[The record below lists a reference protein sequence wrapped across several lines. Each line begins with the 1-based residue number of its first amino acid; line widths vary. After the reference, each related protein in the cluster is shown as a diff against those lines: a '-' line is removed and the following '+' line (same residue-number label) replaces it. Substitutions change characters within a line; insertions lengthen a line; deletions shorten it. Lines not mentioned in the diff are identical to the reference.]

1 MKKKLIWI
9 AVSVVVLLLVAIGIV
24 FLNLNGIVRRTVE
37 TQTSSS
43 LDLQTTLGGASVS
56 IFGGNLG
63 LKDLK
68 IASPPGYKAVP
79 MFSLGQAGVNVALG
93 DLRGDPVRVK
103 HITLDSPHVV
113 IEANGTKL
121 NFQAIMDQQSKAP
134 TDPKSGETKAPIKL
148 VIDQLDVTSPQIS
161 LRPGVSIPGVKEE
174 YVIKLP
180 TITLKNIGNDETAK
194 NGVAIKEVVVLLLTT
209 FAQKAAE
216 SDQLPP
222 ELKQLLSL
230 NVDQVAAQLGKR
242 AQEEL
247 QKQVG
252 KIGGDVGKQLEGAL
266 KEKDPGKAIEKG
278 VGDLLGG
285 KDKKKKSTTK
295 GN

>member
-1 MKKKLIWI
+1 MKKYLKWI
-9 AVSVVVLLLVAIGIV
+9 VLALVVVIVAALGIV
-24 FLNLNGIVRRTVE
+24 WANLNGIVRRTVE
-37 TQTSSS
+37 TQTTSS

-79 MFSLGQAGVNVALG
+79 MFALGQAGVNVSFG
-93 DLRGDPVRVK
+93 DLRGDPVHIK
-103 HITLDSPHVV
+103 HITLDSPRVV

-121 NFQAIMDQQSKAP
+121 NFQAIMDQQSKTP
-134 TDPKSGETKAPIKL
+134 VDPKSGSTEPPMKV
-148 VIDQLDVTSPQIS
+148 VIDQLDVTSAQIA
-161 LRPGVSIPGVKEE
+161 LRPGVSIPGIKEE
-174 YVIKLP
+174 YAITLP
-180 TITLKNIGNDETAK
+180 SITLKNIGSDDSAK

-230 NVDQVAAQLGKR
+230 NVAQVAAQLGKR

-247 QKQVG
+247 TKQVG
-252 KIGGDVGKQLEGAL
+252 KIGGEVGKQLEGAL

-278 VGDLLGG
+278 IGDLLGG
-285 KDKKKKSTTK
+285 GKEKKKPTTSEK
-295 GN
+295 

>member
-1 MKKKLIWI
+1 MKKKLKWI
-9 AVSVVVLLLVAIGIV
+9 VLALAVVVIAGLGIV
-24 FLNLNGIVRRTVE
+24 WANLNGIVRRTVE
-37 TQTSSS
+37 TQATSS

-56 IFGGNLG
+56 IFGGSFS

-79 MFSLGQAGVNVALG
+79 MFALGQAGVNVNLSE
-93 DLRGDPVRVK
+93 LRGDPI
-103 HITLDSPHVV
+103 HIKQITIDSPHVV

-121 NFQAIMDQQSKAP
+121 NFQAVMDQQSKTP
-134 TDPKSGETKAPIKL
+134 TDPKSGSTQPPIKL
-148 VIDQLDVTSPQIS
+148 VIDQLDVTGVQIA
-161 LRPGVSIPGVKEE
+161 LRPGIKIGDVKDE
-174 YVIKLP
+174 YL
-180 TITLKNIGNDETAK
+180 ITLPPISMKNIGNDDNAK
-194 NGVAIKEVVVLLLTT
+194 NGVAIKEVVALLLTT

-230 NVDQVAAQLGKR
+230 NVDQVKAQLGKR

-247 QKQVG
+247 AKQVG
-252 KIGGDVGKQLEGAL
+252 KIGGEVGKQLEGAL
-266 KEKDPGKAIEKG
+266 KEKDPGKALEKG

-285 KDKKKKSTTK
+285 RDKKKTTTK
-295 GN
+295 GK